1 MRKTPLSL
9 VKVGNKGNCHGARKD
24 SLYSVNLGHGF
35 IIPDAEG
42 PNVFVRRENIVASE
56 ERTLKN
62 NDLVSY
68 EVTQS
73 EEGPE
78 AKNVSKV

>member
-1 MRKTPLSL
+1 MER
-9 VKVGNKGNCHGARKD
+9 GRIAW
-24 SLYSVNLGHGF
+24 YSVNLGHGF

-42 PNVFVRRENIVASE
+42 PNVFVRRENIVAGE

-78 AKNVSKV
+78 AKNVSKG

>member
-1 MRKTPLSL
+1 MER
-9 VKVGNKGNCHGARKD
+9 GRIAW
-24 SLYSVNLGHGF
+24 YSMNLGYGF
-35 IIPDAEG
+35 IIPEAGG
-42 PNVFVRRENIVASE
+42 PNVYVRRENIE
-56 ERTLKN
+56 EEGTLEN

-73 EEGPE
+73 AEGPE

>member
-1 MRKTPLSL
+1 MER
-9 VKVGNKGNCHGARKD
+9 GRIAW
-24 SLYSVNLGHGF
+24 YSVNLGHGF
-35 IIPDAEG
+35 ILPDAEG
-42 PNVFVRRENIVASE
+42 PNVFVRRENIEE

-62 NDLVSY
+62 NDLASY

>member
-1 MRKTPLSL
+1 MERGRIAWYSL
-9 VKVGNKGNCHGARKD
+9 
-24 SLYSVNLGHGF
+24 NLGHGF
-35 IIPDAEG
+35 IIPEAEG
-42 PNVFVRRENIVASE
+42 PNVFARRVFVRRENVEE

-68 EVTQS
+68 EVIQS

>member
-1 MRKTPLSL
+1 MER
-9 VKVGNKGNCHGARKD
+9 GRIAW
-24 SLYSVNLGHGF
+24 YSINLGHGF
-35 IIPDAEG
+35 ILPEAGG
-42 PNVFVRRENIVASE
+42 PNVFVRRENIE
-56 ERTLKN
+56 EEGTLEN

-73 EEGPE
+73 AEGPE